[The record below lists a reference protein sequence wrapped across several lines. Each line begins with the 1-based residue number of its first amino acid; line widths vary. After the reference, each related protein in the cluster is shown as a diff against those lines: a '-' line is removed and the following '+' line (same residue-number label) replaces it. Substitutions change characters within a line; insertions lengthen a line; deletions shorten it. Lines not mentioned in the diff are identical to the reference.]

1 MAPFP
6 GPRAATLSSGSKM
19 ELDIHSADGKST
31 GKKAKLNDAV
41 FAIEPNDHAI
51 WLDVKQ
57 HLANRRQG
65 TAKTLEKSE
74 VSGSTKKLHRQKG
87 TGGSRKGSIKSP
99 LFKGGARVFGPKP
112 HEYGFKLNRKVKDL
126 ARRSA
131 LTHKAKSGAISV
143 LDGKGMDS
151 AKTRD
156 YAGMLKAFNLTGRKA
171 LVVLP
176 AKNDKVLLGTRN
188 IQGARVVTA
197 SEVNTYDIMNAS
209 RVLITVDAIAPL
221 ETTLSK

>member
-1 MAPFP
+1 
-6 GPRAATLSSGSKM
+6 M
-19 ELDIHSADGKST
+19 ELEIYSNDGKAT
-31 GKKAKLNDAV
+31 GKKARLNDAV
-41 FAIEPNDHAI
+41 FAVVPNDHAI

-57 HLANRRQG
+57 HLANKRQG

-112 HEYGFKLNRKVKDL
+112 RDYHFKLNKKVKDL

-131 LTHKAKSGAISV
+131 LTHKAKDGAITVIDALSM
-143 LDGKGMDS
+143 G
-151 AKTRD
+151 APKTKVF
-156 YAGMLKAFNLTGRKA
+156 AGMLKAFALSDRRA

-176 AKNDKVLLGTRN
+176 KKDDKVLLSARN
-188 IQGARVVTA
+188 IQGARVVSA
-197 SEVNTYDIMNAS
+197 AEVNTYDIMNAH
-209 RVLITVDAIAPL
+209 RVLIASEAIAPL
-221 ETTLSK
+221 EATLTK

>member
-1 MAPFP
+1 
-6 GPRAATLSSGSKM
+6 M
-19 ELDIHSADGKST
+19 ELEIHGKDGKST

-57 HLANRRQG
+57 HLANKRQG

-112 HEYGFKLNRKVKDL
+112 RDYHFKLNKKVKDL

-131 LTHKAKSGAISV
+131 LTYKAKDGSLKVIDSVSLSAPKTSEFAAI
-143 LDGKGMDS
+143 
-151 AKTRD
+151 
-156 YAGMLKAFNLTGRKA
+156 LKAFQLNSRKSV
-171 LVVLP
+171 LVVP
-176 AKNDKVLLGTRN
+176 SKDDNILLSARN
-188 IQGARVVTA
+188 IQNTRVVVA
-197 SEVNTYDIMNAS
+197 SELNTYDIMNANGL
-209 RVLITVDAIAPL
+209 LIVKDAIAPL
-221 ETTLSK
+221 ETILTK

>member
-1 MAPFP
+1 
-6 GPRAATLSSGSKM
+6 M
-19 ELDIHSADGKST
+19 ELEIHGTDGKST

-41 FAIEPNDHAI
+41 FAIETPNDHAI

-57 HLANRRQG
+57 HLANKRQG

-112 HEYGFKLNRKVKDL
+112 RDYDFKLNKKVKDL

-131 LTHKAKSGAISV
+131 LTHKAKDGAIAV
-143 LDGKGMDS
+143 LDGLSMG
-151 AKTRD
+151 APKTKEF
-156 YAGMLKAFNLTGRKA
+156 AAMLKAFELTDRKSL
-171 LVVLP
+171 LVVP
-176 AKNDKVLLGTRN
+176 AKDANVLLSSRN
-188 IQGARVVTA
+188 IQNARVVVA
-197 SEVNTYDIMNAS
+197 SDLNTYDIMNAH
-209 RVLITVDAIAPL
+209 RLLIVKDAIAPL
-221 ETTLSK
+221 EAALTK

>member
-1 MAPFP
+1 
-6 GPRAATLSSGSKM
+6 M
-19 ELDIHSADGKST
+19 ELEIFAKDGKST

-57 HLANRRQG
+57 HLANKRQG
-65 TAKTLEKSE
+65 THKTLEKSE

-112 HEYGFKLNRKVKDL
+112 RDYSFKLNKKVKDL

-131 LTHKAKSGAISV
+131 LTYKAKDGAIRVIDALTMEAPKTKDFAAFLKSFELGARKSV
-143 LDGKGMDS
+143 LVVPTKDDNVLMS
-151 AKTRD
+151 AR
-156 YAGMLKAFNLTGRKA
+156 NL
-171 LVVLP
+171 
-176 AKNDKVLLGTRN
+176 
-188 IQGARVVTA
+188 QGARVVVA
-197 SEVNTYDIMNAS
+197 SELSTYDIMNCNGM
-209 RVLITVDAIAPL
+209 LIVKDAIAPL
-221 ETTLSK
+221 EATLTK

>member
-1 MAPFP
+1 
-6 GPRAATLSSGSKM
+6 M

-41 FAIEPNDHAI
+41 FAVEPNDHAI

-57 HLANRRQG
+57 HLANKRQG

-112 HEYGFKLNRKVKDL
+112 RNYEFKLNKKVKDL

-131 LTHKAKSGAISV
+131 LTHKAKDGAIAV
-143 LDGKGMDS
+143 LDGLKM
-151 AKTRD
+151 KTARTKE
-156 YAGMLKAFNLTGRKA
+156 YAAMLKAFELTDRKS
-171 LVVLP
+171 LFVV
-176 AKNDKVLLGTRN
+176 AAYDENVLLSSRN

-197 SEVNTYDIMNAS
+197 SEVSTYDIMNAK
-209 RVLITVDAIAPL
+209 RVLIAQDAIAPL
-221 ETTLSK
+221 EANLTK

>member
-1 MAPFP
+1 
-6 GPRAATLSSGSKM
+6 M
-19 ELDIHSADGKST
+19 ELEIHGKDGKST

-57 HLANRRQG
+57 HLANKRQG
-65 TAKTLEKSE
+65 TSKTLEKSE

-112 HEYGFKLNRKVKDL
+112 RDYHFKLNKKVKDL

-131 LTHKAKSGAISV
+131 LTYKAKDGSLKVIDSVSMTAPKTSEFAAI
-143 LDGKGMDS
+143 
-151 AKTRD
+151 
-156 YAGMLKAFNLTGRKA
+156 LKAFELSSRKSV
-171 LVVLP
+171 LVVP
-176 AKNDKVLLGTRN
+176 SKDDNIVLSARN
-188 IQGARVVTA
+188 LQNTRVVVA
-197 SEVNTYDIMNAS
+197 SELNTYDIMNANGL
-209 RVLITVDAIAPL
+209 LIVKDAIAPL
-221 ETTLSK
+221 ETILTK

>member
-1 MAPFP
+1 
-6 GPRAATLSSGSKM
+6 M
-19 ELDIHSADGKST
+19 ELDIHNTDGKST

-57 HLANRRQG
+57 HLANKRQG

-112 HEYGFKLNRKVKDL
+112 RDYHFKLNKKVKDL

-131 LTHKAKSGAISV
+131 LTHKAKDGAIAV
-143 LDGKGMDS
+143 LDGMKMNAPRTS
-151 AKTRD
+151 EFA
-156 YAGMLKAFNLTGRKA
+156 AMLKAFELTGRKSL
-171 LVVLP
+171 LVL
-176 AKNDKVLLGTRN
+176 ASKDDNVLLSSRNLRGT
-188 IQGARVVTA
+188 RVVTA
-197 SEVNTYDIMNAS
+197 TEVNTYDIMNAT
-209 RVLITVDAIAPL
+209 RVLIAADAIAPL
-221 ETTLSK
+221 EATLTK

>member
-1 MAPFP
+1 
-6 GPRAATLSSGSKM
+6 M
-19 ELDIHSADGKST
+19 ELEIYSKDGKST

-112 HEYGFKLNRKVKDL
+112 RDYHFKLNKKVKDL

-131 LTHKAKSGAISV
+131 LTHKVKDGSVKV
-143 LDGKGMDS
+143 LDGVTMS
-151 AKTRD
+151 APRTKD
-156 YAGMLKAFNLTGRKA
+156 YAALLKAFELGTRKS
-171 LVVLP
+171 LLVLP
-176 AKNDKVLLGTRN
+176 AKDDNVLLSARN
-188 IQGARVVTA
+188 LQGVRVVTA
-197 SEVNTYDIMNAS
+197 SELNTYDIMNANGL
-209 RVLITVDAIAPL
+209 LIVKDAIAPL
-221 ETTLSK
+221 EATLRK

>member
-1 MAPFP
+1 
-6 GPRAATLSSGSKM
+6 M
-19 ELDIHSADGKST
+19 ELDIHGTDGKST

-41 FAIEPNDHAI
+41 FAIETPNDHAI

-57 HLANRRQG
+57 HLANKRQG

-112 HEYGFKLNRKVKDL
+112 RDYDFKLNKKVKDL

-131 LTHKAKSGAISV
+131 LTHKAKDGAIAV
-143 LDGKGMDS
+143 LDGLKMG
-151 AKTRD
+151 APKTKEF
-156 YAGMLKAFNLTGRKA
+156 AAMLKAFSLTDRKSV
-171 LVVLP
+171 LVVP
-176 AKNDKVLLGTRN
+176 AKDANVLLSSRN
-188 IQGARVVTA
+188 LQNARVIVA
-197 SEVNTYDIMNAS
+197 SDLNTYDIMNANK
-209 RVLITVDAIAPL
+209 VLIVKEAIAPL
-221 ETTLSK
+221 EATLTK

>member
-1 MAPFP
+1 
-6 GPRAATLSSGSKM
+6 M
-19 ELDIHSADGKST
+19 ELDIHTKDGKST

-57 HLANRRQG
+57 HLANKRQG
-65 TAKTLEKSE
+65 TSKTLEKSE

-112 HEYGFKLNRKVKDL
+112 RDYHFKLNKKVKDL

-131 LTHKAKSGAISV
+131 LTYKAK
-143 LDGKGMDS
+143 DGSIKVIDAMTLT
-151 AKTRD
+151 APKTSEF
-156 YAGMLKAFNLTGRKA
+156 AALLKAFQLNTRKSV
-171 LVVLP
+171 LVVP
-176 AKNDKVLLGTRN
+176 SKDDNIVLSARN
-188 IQGARVVTA
+188 LQNTRVVVT
-197 SEVNTYDIMNAS
+197 SDLNTYDIMNANGL
-209 RVLITVDAIAPL
+209 LIMKEAIAPL
-221 ETTLSK
+221 ETILTK

>member
-1 MAPFP
+1 
-6 GPRAATLSSGSKM
+6 M
-19 ELDIHSADGKST
+19 ELEIYGKDGKST

-41 FAIEPNDHAI
+41 FAIETPNDHAI

-57 HLANRRQG
+57 HLANKRQG

-112 HEYGFKLNRKVKDL
+112 RDYHFKLNKKVKDL

-131 LTHKAKSGAISV
+131 LTQKAKADAIRV
-143 LDGKGMDS
+143 LDGM
-151 AKTRD
+151 AMTAPKTKD
-156 YAGMLKAFNLTGRKA
+156 FVALMKAFELNDRRSL
-171 LVVLP
+171 LVLP
-176 AKNDKVLLGTRN
+176 AMDSNVVLSSRN
-188 IQGARVVTA
+188 VQGARVVSA
-197 SEVNTYDIMNAS
+197 SEVNTYDIMNATK
-209 RVLITVDAIAPL
+209 VLIVKDAIAPL
-221 ETTLSK
+221 EATLTK

>member
-1 MAPFP
+1 
-6 GPRAATLSSGSKM
+6 M
-19 ELDIHSADGKST
+19 ELEIHGKDGKST

-57 HLANRRQG
+57 HLANKRQG

-112 HEYGFKLNRKVKDL
+112 RDYNFKLNKKVKDL

-131 LTHKAKSGAISV
+131 LTYKTKDGSLKVIDSVALTAPKTSEFAAI
-143 LDGKGMDS
+143 
-151 AKTRD
+151 
-156 YAGMLKAFNLTGRKA
+156 LKAFQ
-171 LVVLP
+171 
-176 AKNDKVLLGTRN
+176 LGTRKSLLVVPKKDENLVLSARN
-188 IQGARVVTA
+188 IQNTRVVVA
-197 SEVNTYDIMNAS
+197 SELNTYDIMNANGL
-209 RVLITVDAIAPL
+209 LIVQDAIAPL
-221 ETTLSK
+221 ETILTK

>member
-1 MAPFP
+1 
-6 GPRAATLSSGSKM
+6 M

-65 TAKTLEKSE
+65 TSKTLEKSE

-112 HEYGFKLNRKVKDL
+112 RDYEFKLNKKVKDL

-131 LTHKAKSGAISV
+131 LTYKAKDGAIKVIDAVTMTAPKTSEF
-143 LDGKGMDS
+143 
-151 AKTRD
+151 AKL
-156 YAGMLKAFNLTGRKA
+156 LKAFE
-171 LVVLP
+171 
-176 AKNDKVLLGTRN
+176 LGTRKSVLVVPSKDAN
-188 IQGARVVTA
+188 VLLSSRNLQGARVVVA
-197 SEVNTYDIMNAS
+197 GELNTYDIMNANGL
-209 RVLITVDAIAPL
+209 LIVKEAIAPL
-221 ETTLSK
+221 EAILTK

>member
-1 MAPFP
+1 
-6 GPRAATLSSGSKM
+6 M
-19 ELDIHSADGKST
+19 ELEIYGKDGKST
-31 GKKAKLNDAV
+31 GSKAKLNDAV

-57 HLANRRQG
+57 HLANKRQG

-99 LFKGGARVFGPKP
+99 LFKGGARVFGPRP
-112 HEYGFKLNRKVKDL
+112 RDYHFKLNKKVKDL

-131 LTHKAKSGAISV
+131 LTHKVKDGSIKV
-143 LDGKGMDS
+143 LDGVSMS
-151 AKTRD
+151 APKTKD
-156 YAGMLKAFNLTGRKA
+156 FVALLKAFELGNRKSV
-171 LVVLP
+171 LVVP
-176 AKNDKVLLGTRN
+176 TKDDNVLLSARN

-197 SEVNTYDIMNAS
+197 SELSTYDIMNANGL
-209 RVLITVDAIAPL
+209 LIVKEAIAPL
-221 ETTLSK
+221 EATLTK

>member
-1 MAPFP
+1 
-6 GPRAATLSSGSKM
+6 M

-31 GKKAKLNDAV
+31 GKKAKLSDAV

-65 TAKTLEKSE
+65 THKTLEKSE

-112 HEYGFKLNRKVKDL
+112 RDYSFKLNKKVKDL

-131 LTHKAKSGAISV
+131 LTYKAKDGAITV
-143 LDGKGMDS
+143 LDSLSLS
-151 AKTRD
+151 APKTKD
-156 YAGMLKAFNLTGRKA
+156 FAAMLKAFKLGTRKA

-176 AKNDKVLLGTRN
+176 THDRNTALSARN
-188 IQGARVVTA
+188 IQGARVVAA

-209 RVLITVDAIAPL
+209 GLLIAKEAIAAL
-221 ETTLSK
+221 ENTLTA